1 MNASEARRK
10 TIENSPLFTL
20 VMSDID
26 RAIREE
32 EFEIYLHNNNHF
44 HDWTPIG
51 EAVVKVLRDKGFEVK
66 VDDYDCTTT
75 ISWK

>member
-1 MNASEARRK
+1 
-10 TIENSPLFTL
+10 
-20 VMSDID
+20 MSDID

-32 EFEIYLHNNNHF
+32 EFEIYLRNNNHF
-44 HDWTPIG
+44 HDWTPTG
-51 EAVVKVLRDKGFEVK
+51 EAVVKVLRDKAFKVN